1 MKSTDV
7 TSDTYAEYNKDFN
20 EKDPKFEI
28 GDRIITS
35 KYKNT
40 ALWTYIISDLN
51 SEPILEVFMRKN
63 CKKLVKKNTE

>member
-28 GDRIITS
+28 GDRIIAS
-35 KYKNT
+35 KYKSIFGKGYTSN
-40 ALWTYIISDLN
+40 W
-51 SEPILEVFMRKN
+51 SE
-63 CKKLVKKNTE
+63 